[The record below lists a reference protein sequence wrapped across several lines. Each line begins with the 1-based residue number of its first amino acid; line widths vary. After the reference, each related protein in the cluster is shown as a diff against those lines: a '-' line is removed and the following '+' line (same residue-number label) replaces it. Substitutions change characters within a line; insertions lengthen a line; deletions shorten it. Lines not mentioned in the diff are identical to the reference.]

1 MANELAKYEADNGQQ
16 IVLTSEDV
24 RNVISNDPN
33 VTDKEVRLFV
43 ELCKAQRLNPFTKEA
58 YLTKYGNN
66 PATMLVG
73 KDVHVKRAARNPR
86 FRGFEAGITVVANGK
101 IVRREGSMVLR
112 GEQLI
117 GGWCRVH
124 VDGYATPVYD
134 EVSLDEYAGRKRD
147 GSFNSQW
154 ASKGGTM
161 IRKVALVHALREAFP
176 EDLEGMYSAEEMDGS
191 EARPVQPAQPVQ
203 TVAEVVEEPAQP
215 ERPARLET
223 LRQLFKEAKEE
234 GILLR
239 DPNNPN
245 AGLLGWIHAK
255 YGCEPDELGNDQ
267 IAECEAHARQV
278 IADKRSMSA
287 PQPEPEPEPVYEA
300 VYEADLADNDIPF

>member
-43 ELCKAQRLNPFTKEA
+43 ELCKAQRLNPFIKEA

-66 PATMLVG
+66 PATMVVG
-73 KDVHVKRAARNPR
+73 KDVHVKRAAKNPR
-86 FRGFEAGITVVANGK
+86 FQGFEAGVTVAANGK
-101 IVRREGSMVLR
+101 LMRREGSMVLP

-124 VDGYATPVYD
+124 VEGYAVPVYD

-176 EDLEGMYSAEEMDGS
+176 EDLEGMYSAEEMDGN
-191 EARPVQPAQPVQ
+191 AVQVHQPAAPPTQA
-203 TVAEVVEEPAQP
+203 VAEVVEPA
-215 ERPARLET
+215 RPPRLET
-223 LRQLFKEAKEE
+223 LRQLFKEAKDL

-239 DPNNPN
+239 DQNDPN
-245 AGLLGWIHAK
+245 AGLLGWINAK
-255 YGCEPDELGNDQ
+255 YGCEPGELGNDQ
-267 IAECEAHARQV
+267 IADCEAHVRQV
-278 IADKRSMSA
+278 IADKKSMSA
-287 PQPEPEPEPVYEA
+287 PQPEPEPEA

>member
-1 MANELAKYEADNGQQ
+1 MPNELAKYEADNGQQ
-16 IVLTSEDV
+16 IVLTTEDV

-43 ELCKAQRLNPFTKEA
+43 ELCKAQRLNPFIKEA

-66 PATMLVG
+66 PATMVVG
-73 KDVHVKRAARNPR
+73 KDVHVKRAAKNPR
-86 FRGFEAGITVVANGK
+86 FQGFEAGVTVAANGK
-101 IVRREGSMVLR
+101 LMRREGSMVLS

-124 VDGYATPVYD
+124 VEGYAVPVYD

-191 EARPVQPAQPVQ
+191 SGQAHQPAPQPVQ
-203 TVAEVVEEPAQP
+203 AVAEVVEPV
-215 ERPARLET
+215 RPTRLEA
-223 LRQLFKEAKEE
+223 LRQLFKEAKAE
-234 GILLR
+234 GILIQDKQ
-239 DPNNPN
+239 DPD
-245 AGLLGWIHAK
+245 AGLMGWIHAK
-255 YGCEPDELGNDQ
+255 YGCEPDELGDEQ
-267 IAECEAHARQV
+267 IAECEAHVRQV

-287 PQPEPEPEPVYEA
+287 PQPEIPDGYE
-300 VYEADLADNDIPF
+300 LAEFDIDF

>member
-1 MANELAKYEADNGQQ
+1 MTNELAKYEADNGQQ

-43 ELCKAQRLNPFTKEA
+43 ELCKAQRLNPFIKEA

-66 PATMLVG
+66 PATMVVG
-73 KDVHVKRAARNPR
+73 KDVHVKRAARNPL
-86 FRGFEAGITVVANGK
+86 FKGFEAGVTVAANGK
-101 IVRREGSMVLR
+101 LLRREGSMVLP

-124 VDGYATPVYD
+124 VEGYAVPVYD
-134 EVSLDEYAGRKRD
+134 EVSLEEYAGRKRD

-154 ASKGGTM
+154 ATKGGTM

-176 EDLEGMYSAEEMDGS
+176 EDLEGMYSAEEMDGGDAMQAQHQ
-191 EARPVQPAQPVQ
+191 EPQHVQA
-203 TVAEVVEEPAQP
+203 VAEVVEPA
-215 ERPARLET
+215 RPPRLET
-223 LRQLFKEAKEE
+223 LRQLFKEAKEV

-239 DPNNPN
+239 DPNDDN

-278 IADKRSMSA
+278 IADKKSMSA

>member
-43 ELCKAQRLNPFTKEA
+43 ELCKAQRLNPFIKEA

-66 PATMLVG
+66 PATMVVG
-73 KDVHVKRAARNPR
+73 KDVHVKRAAKNPR
-86 FRGFEAGITVVANGK
+86 FQGFEAGVTVAANGK
-101 IVRREGSMVLR
+101 LMRREGSMVLP

-124 VDGYATPVYD
+124 VEGYAVPVYD

-176 EDLEGMYSAEEMDGS
+176 EDLEGMYSAEEMDGN
-191 EARPVQPAQPVQ
+191 AGQVHQPAAPPTQA
-203 TVAEVVEEPAQP
+203 VAEVVEPA
-215 ERPARLET
+215 RPPRLET
-223 LRQLFKEAKEE
+223 LRQLFKEAKDL

-239 DPNNPN
+239 DQNDPN
-245 AGLLGWIHAK
+245 AGLLGWINAK
-255 YGCEPDELGNDQ
+255 YGCEPGELGNDQ
-267 IAECEAHARQV
+267 IADCEAHVRQV
-278 IADKRSMSA
+278 IADKKSMSA